1 MVKTLNL
8 SYNRLSGE
16 VLKIGNFS
24 ESSFVGNAGL
34 CGGSSQ
40 MGLHPCEVHKQKSK
54 KALFVILPVILSCI
68 VFLLVAL
75 VIRRLFFKKSSK
87 EEASAL
93 LSAFSGIL
101 EFTRGTRSYTQRE
114 LEIAASWFNEANL
127 LGRGSFGSV
136 YKVVMDDGRT
146 TFAVKVFYEESGQSY
161 KSLKR
166 ECEILSEIKHRN
178 LLRIMGSSW
187 NSCFKALVLEF
198 MPMLTYICTLVD

>member
-24 ESSFVGNAGL
+24 GTSFVGNAGL

-40 MGLHPCEVHKQKSK
+40 MGLHPCEVHKQKNK
-54 KALFVILPVILSCI
+54 KALFVILPVMLSCI

-114 LEIAASWFNEANL
+114 LEIAASGSMRLIFSEEAASVLSTRRSWMMEEL
-127 LGRGSFGSV
+127 LL
-136 YKVVMDDGRT
+136 
-146 TFAVKVFYEESGQSY
+146 Q
-161 KSLKR
+161 
-166 ECEILSEIKHRN
+166 
-178 LLRIMGSSW
+178 
-187 NSCFKALVLEF
+187 
-198 MPMLTYICTLVD
+198 